1 MGAPL
6 HHRDITM
13 NKNALST
20 LCGLTLLSLALY
32 APSAL
37 GDELQQQKKTTTTT
51 TTTTT
56 TNSSGTVSS
65 FTPDQLV
72 IRTSP
77 SASPLTYEFQETTTF
92 VDEAGNPVERTEITS
107 GAPVT
112 VYYSKS
118 GDKMVA
124 TKIVVKKST
133 TTMPRG

>member
-1 MGAPL
+1 MK
-6 HHRDITM
+6 
-13 NKNALST
+13 KNALLT

-37 GDELQQQKKTTTTT
+37 GEEVIKKETTT

-65 FTPDQLV
+65 VGPDMIV
-72 IRTSP
+72 IRTTP
-77 SASPLTYEFQETTTF
+77 SASPITYQFTETTTY
-92 VDEAGNPVERTEITS
+92 VDEIGNPVEMETVTA

-112 VYYSKS
+112 VYFSKQ

-124 TKIVVKKST
+124 TKVVVKKT
-133 TTMPRG
+133 TTTQPRE